1 MPELEKLEEAL
12 AVEQSNNEL
21 NEDSMRHPTPAEQYA
36 AKLTT
41 PAKAVEALQDGST
54 LCLALAAGMPGGLAR
69 AVADRILAGN
79 LKNLNL
85 YYQHSMKYS
94 EETLIRPEVLS
105 KVDARCFF
113 MGDPDRKMVALGI
126 SEGRKYL
133 SYVPINFSNIPR
145 ALTEHIHVDTFVV
158 AVSPMDKSGHF
169 SLGTN
174 NDYASIVLRHC
185 DRVIVEVNRNMPRV
199 FGDSLVHISEVQA
212 IVENHVPLVQV
223 PYVEPDADSM
233 KIGKCIAE
241 QIPDGATLQ
250 LGIGNLP
257 NAVAIHLANHNDL
270 GIHSEL
276 FSHAFVRLVKSGVAT
291 GRKKTVHPRKHVYT
305 FAIGDNEVYD
315 FINDNPSIESYPSS
329 YVNDIHVIAL
339 HDNMMSVN
347 TAIEID
353 LYGQVNAEFVKGH
366 QYSGSGGQFDFVK
379 GASFSRGGKSFIGLK
394 AAAKNG
400 SISCIVP
407 RVQMATDTRMD
418 VEHIVTEYGCVNLR
432 GKSTRE
438 RALALISIAHPNFR
452 EQLMTH
458 AKSINLI

>member
-1 MPELEKLEEAL
+1 MGYRTPQEE
-12 AVEQSNNEL
+12 
-21 NEDSMRHPTPAEQYA
+21 YA

-41 PAKAVEALQDGST
+41 PAKAVEGLANGST

-69 AVADRILAGN
+69 AVADRILAGS
-79 LKNLNL
+79 LKDLNL

-113 MGDPDRKMVALGI
+113 MGDPDRKMVKLGI

-133 SYVPINFSNIPR
+133 NYVPINFSNIPR
-145 ALTEHIHVDTFVV
+145 ALTEHIHVNTFVV
-158 AVSPMDKSGHF
+158 MVSPMDKSGHF

-174 NDYASIVLRHC
+174 NDYASTVLRHC
-185 DRVIVEVNRNMPRV
+185 DRVVVEVNRNMPRV

-212 IVENHVPLVQV
+212 VVENHVPLVQV
-223 PYVEPDADSM
+223 PYKEPDADSM
-233 KIGKCIAE
+233 KIGKCIAAE
-241 QIPDGATLQ
+241 IPDGATLQ

-257 NAVAIHLANHNDL
+257 NAVALHLSDRKDL

-276 FSHAFVRLVKSGVAT
+276 FSHAFVHLVKKGVAN
-291 GRKKTVHPRKHVYT
+291 GRKKTIHPRKHVFT
-305 FAIGDNEVYD
+305 FAIGDDEVYE
-315 FINDNPSIESYPSS
+315 FINDNPSMESYASS
-329 YVNDIHVIAL
+329 YVNDIHVIAE
-339 HDNMMSVN
+339 HDNLMSVN

-353 LYGQVNAEFVKGH
+353 LYGQVNGEFVNGH

-394 AAAKNG
+394 SVAKEG
-400 SISCIVP
+400 TISCIVP
-407 RVQMATDTRMD
+407 HVQMATDTRMD
-418 VEHIVTEYGCVNLR
+418 VEYIATEYGMVNLR
-432 GKSTRE
+432 AKSTRE

-452 EQLMTH
+452 DALTKH

>member
-1 MPELEKLEEAL
+1 MAYRIPK
-12 AVEQSNNEL
+12 
-21 NEDSMRHPTPAEQYA
+21 EDYA

-41 PAKAVEALQDGST
+41 PAKAVEGIANGST
-54 LCLALAAGMPGGLAR
+54 LCLALAVGMPGGLAR
-69 AVADRILAGN
+69 AVADRVLAGN
-79 LKNLNL
+79 LKDLNL

-105 KVDARCFF
+105 KVDARVFF

-145 ALTEHIHVDTFVV
+145 ALTEHIRVNTFVV
-158 AVSPMDKSGHF
+158 TVSPMDASGHF

-174 NDYASIVLRHC
+174 NDYASTVLRHC
-185 DRVIVEVNRNMPRV
+185 DRVVVEVNRNMPRV
-199 FGDSLVHISEVQA
+199 FGDSLVHVSEVQA
-212 IVENHVPLVQV
+212 IVENDAPLVQV
-223 PYVEPDADSM
+223 PYKDPDEDSM

-257 NAVAIHLANHNDL
+257 NAVALLVGNRNDL

-276 FSHAFVRLVKSGVAT
+276 FSHALMKLVKSGVAN
-291 GRKKTVHPRKHVYT
+291 GRKKTLHPRKHVFT
-305 FAIGDNEVYD
+305 FAIGDDEVYQ
-315 FINDNPSIESYPSS
+315 FINDNPSMESYASS
-329 YVNDIHVIAL
+329 YVNDIHVIAQ

-347 TAIEID
+347 TAVEVD
-353 LYGQVNAEFVKGH
+353 LYGQVNGEFINGH

-379 GASFSRGGKSFIGLK
+379 GASFSKGGKSFIGLK
-394 AAAKNG
+394 SAAKNG
-400 SISCIVP
+400 TISCIVP

-432 GKSTRE
+432 GRSTRE

-452 EQLMTH
+452 DELTKH

>member
-1 MPELEKLEEAL
+1 MGYRTPK
-12 AVEQSNNEL
+12 
-21 NEDSMRHPTPAEQYA
+21 EDYA

-41 PAKAVEALQDGST
+41 PAKAVEGIANGST
-54 LCLALAAGMPGGLAR
+54 LCLALAVGMPGGLAR
-69 AVADRILAGN
+69 AVADRILAGD
-79 LKNLNL
+79 LKDLNL

-105 KVDARCFF
+105 KVDARVFF

-145 ALTEHIHVDTFVV
+145 ALTEHIRVNTFVV
-158 AVSPMDKSGHF
+158 TVSPMDASGHF

-174 NDYASIVLRHC
+174 NDYASTVLRHC
-185 DRVIVEVNRNMPRV
+185 DRVVVEVNRNMPRV
-199 FGDSLVHISEVQA
+199 FGDSLVHVSEVQA
-212 IVENHVPLVQV
+212 IVENNAPLVQV
-223 PYVEPDADSM
+223 PYKDPDEDSM

-257 NAVAIHLANHNDL
+257 NAVALLVGNRNDL

-276 FSHAFVRLVKSGVAT
+276 FSHALMKLVKSGVAN
-291 GRKKTVHPRKHVYT
+291 GRKKTLHPRKHVFT
-305 FAIGDNEVYD
+305 FAIGDDEVYQ
-315 FINDNPSIESYPSS
+315 FINDNPSMESYASS
-329 YVNDIHVIAL
+329 YVNDIHIIAQ

-347 TAIEID
+347 TAVEVD
-353 LYGQVNAEFVKGH
+353 LYGQVNGEFINGH

-379 GASFSRGGKSFIGLK
+379 GASFSKGGKSFIGLK

-400 SISCIVP
+400 TISSIVP
-407 RVQMATDTRMD
+407 HVQMATDTRMD

-432 GKSTRE
+432 GRSTRE

-452 EQLMTH
+452 DQLAKH

>member
-1 MPELEKLEEAL
+1 MGNRTPVEE
-12 AVEQSNNEL
+12 
-21 NEDSMRHPTPAEQYA
+21 YA

-41 PAKAVEALQDGST
+41 PAKAVATIQDGST
-54 LCLALAAGMPGGLAR
+54 LCLALAAGMPASLAK
-69 AVADRILAGN
+69 AVSDRILAGT
-79 LKNLNL
+79 LKDLNL

-94 EETLIRPEVLS
+94 EETLIRPEVLA
-105 KVDARCFF
+105 KVDARVFF
-113 MGDPDRKMVALGI
+113 MGDPDRKMVAKGI
-126 SEGRKYL
+126 SENRKYL

-145 ALTEHIHVDTFVV
+145 ALTEHIRVNTFVV
-158 AVSPMDKSGHF
+158 TVSPMDKSGHF

-185 DRVIVEVNRNMPRV
+185 DRVIVEVNKNMPRV
-199 FGDSLVHISEVQA
+199 FGDSLVHVSEVDA
-212 IVENHVPLVQV
+212 IVENHVPLVNV
-223 PYVEPDADSM
+223 PYKEPDPHSM
-233 KIGKCIAE
+233 KIGQCIAE

-257 NAVAIHLANHNDL
+257 NAVALQLCDRKDL

-276 FSHAFVRLVKSGVAT
+276 FSHAFVRLIKCGAVT
-291 GRKKTVHPRKHVYT
+291 GKKKTLHPRKHVFT
-305 FAIGDNEVYD
+305 FAIGDQEVYD
-315 FINDNPSIESYPSS
+315 FIDDNPSMESYPSS
-329 YVNDIHVIAL
+329 YVNDIHVIAQ
-339 HDNMMSVN
+339 HDHMMSVN

-353 LYGQVNAEFVKGH
+353 LYGQVNAEFINGH

-379 GASFSRGGKSFIGLK
+379 GASFSAGGKSFIGLK
-394 AAAKNG
+394 SAAKEATV
-400 SISCIVP
+400 SCIVP

-418 VEHIVTEYGCVNLR
+418 VEYIVTEYGCVNLR

-452 EQLMTH
+452 DKLKRH

>member
-1 MPELEKLEEAL
+1 MLHRTPSTTTIEHPSNGEL
-12 AVEQSNNEL
+12 
-21 NEDSMRHPTPAEQYA
+21 MGYRTPQTEYA

-41 PAKAVEALQDGST
+41 PEKAVEHIADGST
-54 LCLALAAGMPGGLAR
+54 LCLALAVGMPGGLAK
-69 AVADRILAGN
+69 AVADRITAGS

-113 MGDPDRKMVALGI
+113 MGDPDRRMVKLGI

-158 AVSPMDKSGHF
+158 TVSPMDKSGHF

-174 NDYASIVLRHC
+174 NDYASTVLRNC
-185 DRVIVEVNRNMPRV
+185 DRVVVEVNRNMPRI
-199 FGDSLVHISEVQA
+199 FGDSLVHISEVHA
-212 IVENHVPLVQV
+212 IVENHAPLVQI
-223 PYVEPDADSM
+223 PYKEPDPDSM

-257 NAVAIHLANHNDL
+257 NAVAMHLSDRKDL

-276 FSHAFVRLVKSGVAT
+276 FSHAFVHLVKSGVAN
-291 GRKKTVHPRKHVYT
+291 GRKKTLHPRKHVFT
-305 FAIGDNEVYD
+305 FALGDDEVYQ
-315 FINDNPSIESYPSS
+315 FINDNPSMERYASC
-329 YVNDIHVIAL
+329 YVNDIHVIAR
-339 HDNMMSVN
+339 HDNLMSVN

-353 LYGQVNAEFVKGH
+353 LYGQVNGEFINGH

-379 GASFSRGGKSFIGLK
+379 GASFSKGGKSFIGLK
-394 AAAKNG
+394 SAAKDG
-400 SISCIVP
+400 TISCIVP

-418 VEHIVTEYGCVNLR
+418 VEYVATEYGMVNLR
-432 GKSTRE
+432 AKSTRE

-452 EQLMTH
+452 KQLTRH

>member
-1 MPELEKLEEAL
+1 MGH
-12 AVEQSNNEL
+12 Q
-21 NEDSMRHPTPAEQYA
+21 TPNEQYA

-41 PAKAVEALQDGST
+41 PEQAVKCIQNGST
-54 LCLALAAGMPGGLAR
+54 LCLALAAGMPGGLAK
-69 AVADRILAGN
+69 AVAERILAGD

-158 AVSPMDKSGHF
+158 TVSPMDKSGHF

-174 NDYASIVLRHC
+174 NDYASTVLRHC
-185 DRVIVEVNRNMPRV
+185 DHVIVEVNRNMPRV
-199 FGDSLVHISEVQA
+199 FGDSLVHISEVHA
-212 IVENHVPLVQV
+212 IVENHAPMVQV
-223 PYVEPDADSM
+223 PYNLPDLDSL

-257 NAVAIHLANHNDL
+257 NAVAINLANHNDL

-276 FSHAFVRLVKSGVAT
+276 FSHAFVHLVKSGVAN
-291 GRKKTVHPRKHVYT
+291 GRKKTLHPRKHVFT
-305 FAIGDNEVYD
+305 FAIGDNEVYE
-315 FINDNPSIESYPSS
+315 FINDNPSVESYASS
-329 YVNDIHVIAL
+329 YVNDIHVIKQ

-353 LYGQVNAEFVKGH
+353 LYGQVNAEFIKGH

-394 AAAKNG
+394 SAAKNG
-400 SISCIVP
+400 TISGIVP

-452 EQLMTH
+452 EELMTH

>member
-1 MPELEKLEEAL
+1 MGY
-12 AVEQSNNEL
+12 QT
-21 NEDSMRHPTPAEQYA
+21 PTEQYA
-36 AKLTT
+36 AKLTA
-41 PAKAVEALQDGST
+41 PAKAVEAIQSGST
-54 LCLALAAGMPGGLAR
+54 LVLALAAGMPAGLAK
-69 AVADRILAGN
+69 AVADRILGGN

-85 YYQHSMKYS
+85 YYQHSMQYS

-145 ALTEHIHVDTFVV
+145 ALTEHIHANTFLV

-174 NDYASIVLRHC
+174 NDYASTVLRHC

-199 FGDSLVHISEVQA
+199 FGDSLVHISEVHA
-212 IVENHVPLVQV
+212 IVENHIPLVQV
-223 PYVEPDADSM
+223 PYGEPDADSL

-257 NAVAIHLANHNDL
+257 NAVAINLANHNDL

-276 FSHAFVRLVKSGVAT
+276 FSHAFVRLIKTGVVN
-291 GRKKTVHPRKHVYT
+291 GRRKTIHPRKHVYT
-305 FAIGDNEVYD
+305 FAIGDSEVYD
-315 FINDNPSIESYPSS
+315 FINDNPSVESYASS

-353 LYGQVNAEFVKGH
+353 LYGQVNAEFIKGH

-394 AAAKNG
+394 SAAKDG
-400 SISCIVP
+400 TISCIVP
-407 RVQMATDTRMD
+407 HVQMSTDTRMD
-418 VEHIVTEYGCVNLR
+418 VEHIATEYGCINLR

>member
-1 MPELEKLEEAL
+1 MGYRTAK
-12 AVEQSNNEL
+12 
-21 NEDSMRHPTPAEQYA
+21 EDYA

-41 PAKAVEALQDGST
+41 PAKAVEGIADGST
-54 LCLALAAGMPGGLAR
+54 LCLALAVGMPGGLAR
-69 AVADRILAGN
+69 AVADRVLAGN
-79 LKNLNL
+79 LKDLNL

-105 KVDARCFF
+105 KVDARVFF

-145 ALTEHIHVDTFVV
+145 ALTEHIRVNTFLVT
-158 AVSPMDKSGHF
+158 VSPMDASGHF

-174 NDYASIVLRHC
+174 NDYASTVLRHC
-185 DRVIVEVNRNMPRV
+185 DRVVVEVNRNMPRV
-199 FGDSLVHISEVQA
+199 FGDSLVHVSEVQA
-212 IVENHVPLVQV
+212 IVENHAPLVQV
-223 PYVEPDADSM
+223 PYKDPDEDSM
-233 KIGKCIAE
+233 KIGQCIAE

-257 NAVAIHLANHNDL
+257 NAVAMLVANRHDL

-276 FSHAFVRLVKSGVAT
+276 FSHALMRLVKSGVAN
-291 GRKKTVHPRKHVYT
+291 GRKKTLHPRKHVFT
-305 FAIGDNEVYD
+305 FAIGDDEVYK
-315 FINDNPSIESYPSS
+315 FINDNPSMESYASS
-329 YVNDIHVIAL
+329 YVNDIHIIAQ

-347 TAIEID
+347 TAVEVD
-353 LYGQVNAEFVKGH
+353 LYGQVNGEFINGH

-379 GASFSRGGKSFIGLK
+379 GASFSKGGKSFIGLK

-400 SISCIVP
+400 TISCIVP
-407 RVQMATDTRMD
+407 HVQMATDTRMD

-432 GKSTRE
+432 GRSTRE

-452 EQLMTH
+452 DELAKH

>member
-1 MPELEKLEEAL
+1 MAY
-12 AVEQSNNEL
+12 Q
-21 NEDSMRHPTPAEQYA
+21 TPSEQYA

-41 PAKAVEALQDGST
+41 PEKAVEGIQNGST
-54 LCLALAAGMPGGLAR
+54 LCLALAVGMPGALAK
-69 AVADRILAGN
+69 AVADRILAGD

-113 MGDPDRKMVALGI
+113 MGDPDRRMVARGI
-126 SEGRKYL
+126 ADGRKYF

-145 ALTEHIHVDTFVV
+145 ALTEHIHVNTFVV
-158 AVSPMDKSGHF
+158 TVSPMDKSGHF

-174 NDYASIVLRHC
+174 NDYASVVLRHC

-199 FGDSLVHISEVQA
+199 FGDSLVHVSEVQA
-212 IVENHVPLVQV
+212 IVENHAPLVQI
-223 PYVEPDADSM
+223 PYKDPDADSM
-233 KIGKCIAE
+233 TIGKCIAE

-270 GIHSEL
+270 GVHSEL
-276 FSHAFVRLVKSGVAT
+276 FSHAFVRLVKSGVAN
-291 GRKKTVHPRKHVYT
+291 GRKKTLHPRKHVYT
-305 FAIGDNEVYD
+305 FAIGDNEVYE
-315 FINDNPSIESYPSS
+315 FINDNPSVESYPSS
-329 YVNDIHVIAL
+329 YVNDIDVIKQ

-347 TAIEID
+347 TAIEVD
-353 LYGQVNAEFVKGH
+353 LYGQVNAEFINWH
-366 QYSGSGGQFDFVK
+366 EYSGSGGQFDFVK
-379 GASFSRGGKSFIGLK
+379 GAAFSKGGKSFIGLK
-394 AAAKNG
+394 SAAKNATVSG
-400 SISCIVP
+400 VVP

-452 EQLMTH
+452 DELTKH

>member
-1 MPELEKLEEAL
+1 MANRTPVEE
-12 AVEQSNNEL
+12 
-21 NEDSMRHPTPAEQYA
+21 YA

-41 PAKAVEALQDGST
+41 PEKAVAGIADGST

-79 LKNLNL
+79 LKDLNL

-105 KVDARCFF
+105 KVDARVFF
-113 MGDPDRKMVALGI
+113 MGDPDRKMVAKGI
-126 SEGRKYL
+126 SENRKYL

-145 ALTEHIHVDTFVV
+145 VLTEHIHVNTFVV
-158 AVSPMDKSGHF
+158 TVSPMDKSGHF

-174 NDYASIVLRHC
+174 NDYASVVLRHC
-185 DRVIVEVNRNMPRV
+185 DRVIVEVNKNMPRV
-199 FGDSLVHISEVQA
+199 FGDSLVHVSEVDA
-212 IVENHVPLVQV
+212 IVENHIPLVNI
-223 PYVEPDADSM
+223 PYKEPDGLSI
-233 KIGKCIAE
+233 KIAQCIAE
-241 QIPDGATLQ
+241 QIKDEATLQ

-257 NAVAIHLANHNDL
+257 NAVAMQLTDRKNL

-276 FSHAFVRLVKSGVAT
+276 FSHAFVQLIKCGAVT
-291 GRKKTVHPRKHVYT
+291 GKKKTLHPRKHVFT
-305 FAIGDNEVYD
+305 FAIGDREVYD
-315 FINDNPSIESYPSS
+315 FINDNPSMESYPSS
-329 YVNDIHVIAL
+329 YVNDIHVIAQ
-339 HDNMMSVN
+339 HDNMISVN

-353 LYGQVNAEFVKGH
+353 LYGQVNAEFINGH

-379 GASFSRGGKSFIGLK
+379 GASFSKGGKSFIGLK
-394 AAAKNG
+394 SAAKDDT
-400 SISCIVP
+400 ISCIVP

-418 VEHIVTEYGCVNLR
+418 VEYIVTEYGCVSLR

-452 EQLMTH
+452 DKLKRH

>member
-1 MPELEKLEEAL
+1 MGH
-12 AVEQSNNEL
+12 
-21 NEDSMRHPTPAEQYA
+21 RTPAEEYS

-41 PAKAVEALQDGST
+41 PEKAVEKIQDRDT
-54 LCLALAAGMPGGLAR
+54 LCLALAAGMPAALAKG
-69 AVADRILAGN
+69 VSDRILAGN
-79 LKNLNL
+79 LKDLNL

-105 KVDARCFF
+105 KVDARVFF
-113 MGDPDRKMVALGI
+113 MGDPDRKMVAKGI
-126 SEGRKYL
+126 SENRKYL

-145 ALTEHIHVDTFVV
+145 ALTEHIRVNTFMVT
-158 AVSPMDKSGHF
+158 VSPMDKSGHF

-185 DRVIVEVNRNMPRV
+185 DHVVVEVNRNMPRV
-199 FGDSLVHISEVQA
+199 FGDSLVHVSEVDA

-223 PYVEPDADSM
+223 PYKDPDPDSM
-233 KIGKCIAE
+233 KIGQCIAE

-257 NAVAIHLANHNDL
+257 NAVAMQLMDRKDL

-276 FSHAFVRLVKSGVAT
+276 FSHAFVRLIKCGAAT
-291 GRKKTVHPRKHVYT
+291 GRKKTLHPRKHVFT
-305 FAIGDNEVYD
+305 FAIGDSEVYD
-315 FINDNPSIESYPSS
+315 FINDNPSIETYPSS
-329 YVNDIHVIAL
+329 YVNDIHIIAE
-339 HDNMMSVN
+339 HDHIMSVN

-353 LYGQVNAEFVKGH
+353 LYGQVNAEFINGH

-379 GASFSRGGKSFIGLK
+379 GASFSKGGKSFIGLK
-394 AAAKNG
+394 SAAKDAT
-400 SISCIVP
+400 ISCIVP

-452 EQLMTH
+452 DKLKRH

>member
-1 MPELEKLEEAL
+1 MAY
-12 AVEQSNNEL
+12 
-21 NEDSMRHPTPAEQYA
+21 RTPTEQYA

-41 PAKAVEALQDGST
+41 PAKAVESIQDGST
-54 LCLALAAGMPGGLAR
+54 LVLALAAGMPAGLAK
-69 AVADRILAGN
+69 AIADRILAGN
-79 LKNLNL
+79 LKGLNL

-113 MGDPDRKMVALGI
+113 MGDPDRKMVAKGI

-133 SYVPINFSNIPR
+133 SYVPVNFSNIPR
-145 ALTEHIHVDTFVV
+145 ALTEHIHVNTFVV
-158 AVSPMDKSGHF
+158 SVSPMDKSGHF

-174 NDYASIVLRHC
+174 NDYASTALRHC
-185 DRVIVEVNRNMPRV
+185 DRVVVEVNRNMPRV
-199 FGDSLVHISEVQA
+199 FGDSLVHVSEVHA
-212 IVENHVPLVQV
+212 IVENHIPLVQV
-223 PYVEPDADSM
+223 PYTEPDADSM
-233 KIGKCIAE
+233 KIGRCIAE

-257 NAVAIHLANHNDL
+257 NAVAIQLANHNDL

-276 FSHAFVRLVKSGVAT
+276 FSHAFVRLIKSGVAN
-291 GRKKTVHPRKHVYT
+291 GRKKTLHPRKHVYT
-305 FAIGDNEVYD
+305 FAIGDDEVYD
-315 FINDNPSIESYPSS
+315 FINDNPSVESYASS
-329 YVNDIHVIAL
+329 YVNSIHVIAQ

-353 LYGQVNAEFVKGH
+353 LYGQVNAEFINGH

-379 GASFSRGGKSFIGLK
+379 GASFSKGGKSFIGLK

-400 SISCIVP
+400 TISCIVP
-407 RVQMATDTRMD
+407 HVQMSTDTRMD
-418 VEHIVTEYGCVNLR
+418 VEHIATEYGCVNLR

-452 EQLMTH
+452 DQLMSH